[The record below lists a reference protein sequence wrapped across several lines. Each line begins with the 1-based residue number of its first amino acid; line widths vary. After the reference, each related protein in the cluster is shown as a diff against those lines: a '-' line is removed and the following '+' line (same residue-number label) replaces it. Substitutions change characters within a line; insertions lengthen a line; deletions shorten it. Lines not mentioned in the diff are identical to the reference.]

1 MELIYRYDPF
11 QPVVVHRPTDCQGAI
26 STLLAG
32 NRRLV
37 TLIGQ
42 MQEAAIEGNG
52 HAAKNVIPVDLIS
65 MGLPFVAGAA
75 PDQAPF
81 ALVLGCSDARVPI
94 ESVFDRSFN
103 DVFVIRI
110 AGNVLGTECIGSFDY
125 AVRQLGGS
133 LHAVVV
139 LGHTG
144 CGAVTAAVNAYLAPD
159 DFADI
164 ALTHPLRTL
173 VDRILIAVRGAANGF
188 ERAAGPDITRHPGY
202 RAALVEASVYL
213 NAAIAA
219 FDLQRE
225 ARSAGTREIQAF
237 YGVCDIGTMLVG
249 DLPQGVGQG
258 VNEPSLTPAPPSAHS
273 FVELTD
279 RIVAAVLRKLDSSLV
294 KRAGEAI

>member
-11 QPVVVHRPTDCQGAI
+11 QPVLVHRPTDCDGAI

-37 TLIGQ
+37 TLIEQ
-42 MQEAAIEGNG
+42 MQQAAIDGGDNDQ
-52 HAAKNVIPVDLIS
+52 ARQVIPVDLVS

-81 ALVLGCSDARVPI
+81 ALVLGCSDARVPV

-133 LHAVVV
+133 LQAVVV
-139 LGHTG
+139 LGHTS
-144 CGAVTAAVNAYLAPD
+144 CGAVSAAVNAYLSPD

-188 ERAAGPDITRHPGY
+188 ERACGHEVDRHPGY
-202 RAALVEASVYL
+202 RAALIEASVYL

-225 ARSAGTREIQAF
+225 AQTAGTRDIRAF
-237 YGVCDIGTMLVG
+237 YGVCDIGTMLVS
-249 DLPQGVGQG
+249 DLPQSVDSTSPQ
-258 VNEPSLTPAPPSAHS
+258 LAPAPPNPQC
-273 FVELTD
+273 FVSLTD
-279 RIVAAVLRKLDSSLV
+279 RIVAAVLEKMDDRPAAV
-294 KRAGEAI
+294 APQMV